1 MFFNTANKL
10 YKLDLTLTR
19 LETNQNPNTTMQ
31 GTKIANLEL
40 LQSFLV
46 NNPSVKFIRLQWLD
60 YTTTLRVRVIPIK
73 VALSLF
79 KSQRSIGITK
89 ASLGLLQHD
98 MMVEGFSPVGEYEL
112 IPCFE
117 GLRLGDRP
125 GYATVQGEL
134 RDWDGAEVGV
144 CPRTLLRR
152 IMERAQENQISFR
165 IGFEVEVVFMTAETA
180 SGVQVSSKDALGYGH
195 SWSNATGLRGPK
207 IMTVVEEIATVLEN
221 ARIALLQ
228 FHPESAPGQFEF
240 VTGPLEPLQAVD
252 ALLATRNII
261 YGVAEKH
268 GLKATLIP
276 KPFADAC
283 GTGAHVHMS
292 LTPERDYPSFYA
304 GILKHL
310 RAIAAFTYS
319 NASSYDRMKDSVW
332 SGGRYVAWG
341 TQNRETPLRKISRS
355 HWELKCMDGL
365 ANPYFAM
372 AAILGA
378 GLQGVL
384 DKESLTSQDCLRDP
398 ALMDNVSRA
407 HHGITQLMPKN
418 VQEAMDMLA
427 DDAELGNILG
437 SPFVKTYLTVK
448 RAEMKMLEAMEREQ
462 RHRFMLER
470 Y

>member
-1 MFFNTANKL
+1 
-10 YKLDLTLTR
+10 
-19 LETNQNPNTTMQ
+19 
-31 GTKIANLEL
+31 
-40 LQSFLV
+40 
-46 NNPSVKFIRLQWLD
+46 
-60 YTTTLRVRVIPIK
+60 
-73 VALSLF
+73 
-79 KSQRSIGITK
+79 
-89 ASLGLLQHD
+89 
-98 MMVEGFSPVGEYEL
+98 
-112 IPCFE
+112 
-117 GLRLGDRP
+117 
-125 GYATVQGEL
+125 
-134 RDWDGAEVGV
+134 
-144 CPRTLLRR
+144 
-152 IMERAQENQISFR
+152 
-165 IGFEVEVVFMTAETA
+165 
-180 SGVQVSSKDALGYGH
+180 
-195 SWSNATGLRGPK
+195 
-207 IMTVVEEIATVLEN
+207 MTVVEEIATVLEN